1 VNKALKPPEAF
12 FIKASM
18 NDADLLGQQ
27 DMWVYPGQIL
37 LGCCRA
43 PREGIKNNCEYQVT
57 AVSVD
62 GLSIGE
68 KTLPL
73 EAVPKLLRL
82 SHARTYASCQ
92 GLTFSATC
100 RLLDA
105 DHPRF
110 TRTHLFVAISRNRL
124 HANIHVA

>member
-1 VNKALKPPEAF
+1 VN
-12 FIKASM
+12 S
-18 NDADLLGQQ
+18 ADLLHAQ
-27 DMWVYPGQIL
+27 DMWVFPGQTL

-43 PREGIKNNCEYQVT
+43 VREGIKNNCEYQVT
-57 AVSVD
+57 AVSSA

-73 EAVPKLLRL
+73 ETVPRLLRL

-92 GLTFSATC
+92 GLTFDSTC
-100 RLLDA
+100 RLLDV

-110 TRTHLFVAISRNRL
+110 TRTHLFVATSRCRTST
-124 HANIHVA
+124 AIHVA